1 MAYGPLESK
10 TSYSAYI
17 HENDV
22 DVYNIEVKTLDL
34 IDIDLTDITGD
45 VDYDLWFF
53 DAAPRLLD
61 ASEGEATSSEHIRY
75 SPSFTG
81 TYYIVVFP
89 FEFQTYSLQ
98 EPYVLQA
105 KFNGDS
111 DVLPHVTVRGRV
123 LDANTGRPIA
133 GAVMSLLL
141 PGVTADQFIANDL
154 AEKLVQ
160 VWSVTDA
167 EGIFVLEQVPRGQ
180 TYTGFIVTETDFFWQ
195 DNWLTITP
203 TDLDVIDLGN
213 VQVYT
218 E

>member
-1 MAYGPLESK
+1 
-10 TSYSAYI
+10 
-17 HENDV
+17 
-22 DVYNIEVKTLDL
+22 
-34 IDIDLTDITGD
+34 
-45 VDYDLWFF
+45 
-53 DAAPRLLD
+53 
-61 ASEGEATSSEHIRY
+61 
-75 SPSFTG
+75 
-81 TYYIVVFP
+81 
-89 FEFQTYSLQ
+89 
-98 EPYVLQA
+98 
-105 KFNGDS
+105 
-111 DVLPHVTVRGRV
+111 
-123 LDANTGRPIA
+123 
-133 GAVMSLLL
+133 MSLLL

-213 VQVYT
+213 VQVST